1 MNAAFSNTSEK
12 HYPSIAGEVHTE
24 SMQVEKL
31 ILSGLRCAAC
41 VQLIEFRVRQLHGV
55 LAFTIN
61 VASHRADL
69 SWDTSKISLREIISA
84 IVELGYAAFPA
95 NQSPDEHE
103 RHESKMALW
112 RLFIAGF
119 AMMQIMMYAFPAYLV
134 PVAQVDGDLTPDLDR
149 LLKLASLVITIPVIC
164 FSSLPFFRGAI
175 RDIKNRYIG
184 MDVPVSLGILLTFF
198 ASLWATFK
206 GGTVYYD
213 SAIMFVFLLLGARYI
228 EARVQ
233 HRTTAA
239 LRVLTQFAP
248 LLAQRM
254 LGFPA
259 SRQTETVDAHSLCI
273 NDVVLVPAGEKIP
286 ADGIVLEGQSEC
298 DESLMT
304 GESHAVAKRQ
314 GSQLI
319 AGAINLNGAL
329 LMRAER
335 VGNSTQLSELVAM
348 MERAAAE
355 KPPLVQLADKHASRF
370 LLAILCIAVLTALVW
385 WQIDS
390 HRALWIA
397 ISVIVVTCPCALS
410 LATPGVMSAAIGQ
423 LAKHGV
429 LVAKG
434 RAIEFLAR
442 ATHIVFDKTGTL
454 TYGKLKLID
463 SIVMAQV
470 GGGHSAS
477 EAEAEADAISLSLSL
492 NSRHPVSQ
500 AIVAA
505 LSAKKSPEISQ
516 DAIAW
521 TDITEVAGAG
531 VEAKVNG
538 KIYRLGR
545 LDFVQNLHGYPCEIP
560 SQFSEKTITAL
571 GDEHGWI
578 ALYALEDCLRE
589 EALEAIK
596 ILQGRGLQTML
607 LSGDRIDVVA
617 KIANDCGITNA
628 KAELS
633 PADKHDIIQ
642 RLQAD
647 GAVVVMVGDGMNDG
661 PALSLANVSV
671 VMGQGAPISQSRS
684 DLLLMSNRLTDL
696 AYGVK
701 LSSMAL
707 KLIRQNLAWAFAYN
721 LVAIPAAVSGLLEP
735 WHAALGMS
743 LSSVIVV
750 CNALRLLHVNQE
762 VRPLFMQDTEQET
775 VQKRVHNPMQ
785 EMVN

>member
-1 MNAAFSNTSEK
+1 MSMTFPDAVEQNALSNLAEN
-12 HYPSIAGEVHTE
+12 HADSI
-24 SMQVEKL
+24 QFEKL
-31 ILSGLRCAAC
+31 SLSGLRCAAC
-41 VQLIEFRVRQLHGV
+41 VQLIEFRVRQLQGV
-55 LAFTIN
+55 TAFTIN
-61 VASHRADL
+61 GASHSANL
-69 SWDTSKISLREIISA
+69 TWDFHQISLREIINS

-95 NQSPDEHE
+95 HQSPDEHE
-103 RHESKMALW
+103 QQESKMALW

-134 PVAQVDGDLTPDLDR
+134 PVPQIDGDLSPDLDR

-175 RDIKNRYIG
+175 RDINNRYVG

-198 ASLWATFK
+198 ASVWATFM
-206 GGTVYYD
+206 GGAVYFD
-213 SAIMFVFLLLGARYI
+213 SVIMFVFLLLGARYI

-233 HRTTAA
+233 RKTTAA
-239 LRVLTQFAP
+239 LRVLTQFTP

-254 LGFPA
+254 QDFPV
-259 SRQTETVDAHSLCI
+259 SRQTEIVDAHSLAI
-273 NDVVLVPAGEKIP
+273 DDVVLVAAGEKIP
-286 ADGIVLEGQSEC
+286 ADGLVLEGQSEC

-304 GESHAVAKRQ
+304 GESHAVAKNQ
-314 GSQLI
+314 GSQLL

-329 LMRAER
+329 VMRAER
-335 VGNSTQLSELVAM
+335 VGNNTQLSEIVAM
-348 MERAAAE
+348 MERAATE

-370 LLAILCIAVLTALVW
+370 LLVILGIAVLTALVW

-390 HRALWIA
+390 QRAIWIA

-434 RAIEFLAR
+434 RAIESLAR
-442 ATHIVFDKTGTL
+442 ATHILFDKTGTL
-454 TYGKLKLID
+454 TYGKLTLIE
-463 SIVMAQV
+463 SILMLKKDDNP
-470 GGGHSAS
+470 SAMK
-477 EAEAEADAISLSLSL
+477 AEVDAISLSLSL
-492 NSRHPVSQ
+492 NSNHPVSK
-500 AIVAA
+500 AIAAA
-505 LSAKKSPEISQ
+505 LSAKPTSEMLQS
-516 DAIAW
+516 AIAW

-531 VEAKVNG
+531 IEAKLQG
-538 KIYRLGR
+538 EIYRLGR
-545 LDFVQNLHGYPCEIP
+545 FDFVQDLNGIACEIP
-560 SQFSEKTITAL
+560 PSFFEKTIVAL
-571 GDEHGWI
+571 GNENAWL
-578 ALYALEDCLRE
+578 ALYALEDSLRE
-589 EALEAIK
+589 DALEAIK
-596 ILQGRGLQTML
+596 ILQKRGLQTML
-607 LSGDRIDVVA
+607 LSGDRSDVVA
-617 KIANDCGITNA
+617 KIALECGITTA
-628 KAELS
+628 KGELS
-633 PADKHDIIQ
+633 PSDKHDTIQ

-707 KLIRQNLAWAFAYN
+707 KLIRQNLAWAVAYN
-721 LVAIPAAVSGLLEP
+721 LIAIPAAVTGLLEP

-750 CNALRLLHVNQE
+750 CNALRLLYMNQE
-762 VRPLFMQDTEQET
+762 VRAVFMYEPTPE
-775 VQKRVHNPMQ
+775 VLK
-785 EMVN
+785 